1 MGRGMKRLAPG
12 TQLRVKSKD
21 GGEDF
26 ATVLEPA
33 PSNFTRDL
41 YLVQWGDG
49 TYTLFEA
56 KKENLIKDDQTTQK
70 KTT

>member
-1 MGRGMKRLAPG
+1 MRKLSPG
-12 TQLRVKSKD
+12 TPLRVKVEG

-26 ATVLEPA
+26 ATVVHA
-33 PSNFTRDL
+33 SPSKFTRDL
-41 YLVQWGDG
+41 YLVRWGDG

-56 KKENLIKDDQTTQK
+56 KKENLIKDD

>member
-1 MGRGMKRLAPG
+1 MEG
-12 TQLRVKSKD
+12 

-26 ATVLEPA
+26 ATVVHA
-33 PSNFTRDL
+33 SPSKFTRDL
-41 YLVQWGDG
+41 YLVRWGDG

-56 KKENLIKDDQTTQK
+56 KKENLIKDD